1 MLSSRYR
8 TVDPILEE
16 GSICSDEEDDGDSD
30 DFEQQEARFVAEE
43 ESCFGSRPNC
53 EGEESKSDAY
63 GDVFAILE
71 QAAQACDQDLAN
83 QYQLTSPG
91 CNNAHSS
98 INLPASSL
106 MTGGGKEPRWFECS
120 NWFFGSFLIM
130 AAVRR

>member
-30 DFEQQEARFVAEE
+30 DFEQQEARFVAEEE

-106 MTGGGKEPRWFECS
+106 MTGGGKEPR
-120 NWFFGSFLIM
+120 
-130 AAVRR
+130 

>member
-83 QYQLTSPG
+83 QYRLTSPPG
-91 CNNAHSS
+91 NMGGNNNTYSLSS
-98 INLPASSL
+98 LRMPASS
-106 MTGGGKEPRWFECS
+106 MTGPR
-120 NWFFGSFLIM
+120 
-130 AAVRR
+130 

>member
-16 GSICSDEEDDGDSD
+16 GSICSDEEEDDGDSD

-83 QYQLTSPG
+83 QYQLTSPPG
-91 CNNAHSS
+91 NMGGNNNTYNSS
-98 INLPASSL
+98 LSSLRMPASS
-106 MTGGGKEPRWFECS
+106 MTGGGKREPR
-120 NWFFGSFLIM
+120 
-130 AAVRR
+130 

>member
-16 GSICSDEEDDGDSD
+16 GSICSDDDDDVDGDSD

-43 ESCFGSRPNC
+43 EESCNGFGSRPNC

-106 MTGGGKEPRWFECS
+106 MTGGGKEPR
-120 NWFFGSFLIM
+120 
-130 AAVRR
+130 

>member
-16 GSICSDEEDDGDSD
+16 GSICSDEDDDDVDGDSD

-43 ESCFGSRPNC
+43 EESCNGFGSRPNC

-83 QYQLTSPG
+83 QYQLTSPPG
-91 CNNAHSS
+91 NMGGNNNTYNSS
-98 INLPASSL
+98 LSSLRMPASS
-106 MTGGGKEPRWFECS
+106 MTGGGKREPR
-120 NWFFGSFLIM
+120 
-130 AAVRR
+130 

>member
-16 GSICSDEEDDGDSD
+16 GSICSDEEDDDDVDRDSD

-83 QYQLTSPG
+83 QYQLASPG
-91 CNNAHSS
+91 NNTYSS
-98 INLPASSL
+98 ISLPASS
-106 MTGGGKEPRWFECS
+106 MTGGGKEPR
-120 NWFFGSFLIM
+120 
-130 AAVRR
+130 

>member
-16 GSICSDEEDDGDSD
+16 GSICSDEEDDDDVDRDSD

-43 ESCFGSRPNC
+43 ESHCFGSRPNC

-83 QYQLTSPG
+83 QYQLASPG
-91 CNNAHSS
+91 NNTYSS
-98 INLPASSL
+98 ISLPASS
-106 MTGGGKEPRWFECS
+106 MTGGGKEPR
-120 NWFFGSFLIM
+120 
-130 AAVRR
+130 